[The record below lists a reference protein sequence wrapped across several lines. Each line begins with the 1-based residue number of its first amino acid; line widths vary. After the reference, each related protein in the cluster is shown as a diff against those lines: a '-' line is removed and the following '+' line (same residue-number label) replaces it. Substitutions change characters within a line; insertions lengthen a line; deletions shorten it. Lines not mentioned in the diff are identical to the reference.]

1 MSGPKD
7 FTIDFSPL
15 LLAVFAN
22 QRVEQQAVFA
32 ARVQAARQAPRR
44 RPAPRAPVSA
54 PVESA
59 VPDQTVVD
67 SSPRVEDVSKT
78 LEESTR
84 VAAEFIEIRDAVEA
98 RRIALAED
106 TRLIAASADRYAIW
120 SDRCLRIADL
130 PASPEALREAHDAY
144 AEGESLVVDALDV
157 LEKLER
163 RRHVQ
168 QAIIDSFH
176 ATGFFTDIVN
186 AGDTTDVTKPVM
198 IVARKGAEEV
208 TVSLPLGDTAVQSR
222 WAGQTD
228 ERCVGSF
235 LDYLAQ
241 MGKRG
246 MECRPERPDLAAR
259 PILRQAGRKELPRS
273 RSEGG

>member
-15 LLAVFAN
+15 QLAVFAK
-22 QRVEQQAVFA
+22 QRDEQQAVFA
-32 ARVQAARQAPRR
+32 ARVQAARQTPRR
-44 RPAPRAPVSA
+44 RPAPRAPVENIVPEQA
-54 PVESA
+54 AVESSPL
-59 VPDQTVVD
+59 VEVD
-67 SSPRVEDVSKT
+67 SKT
-78 LEESTR
+78 SEESTR
-84 VAAEFIEIRDAVEA
+84 VATEFIEIRDAVEA
-98 RRIALAED
+98 RRIALVED
-106 TRLIAASADRYAIW
+106 TRLTAACADRYAIW

-130 PASPEALREAHDAY
+130 PASPEALREAHDTY
-144 AEGESLVVDALDV
+144 TEGESLVADALDM
-157 LEKLER
+157 LEKIER

-186 AGDTTDVTKPVM
+186 PGDTTDVTKPVT
-198 IVARKGAEEV
+198 IVAKKGAEEV
-208 TVSLPLGDTAVQSR
+208 TVSLPLGDGAVQSR

-235 LDYLAQ
+235 LDYVAQ

-246 MECRPERPDLAAR
+246 MECRPERRDLADR